1 MMMRRLSAAASAL
14 LMVLAAP
21 LAAQDAPPSVRVAGG
36 ELRGAVA
43 DGIAAFKG
51 VPYAAAPVGPLRWRA
66 PQPPSPWTGGRDAA
80 AFRADCLHE
89 PDPGDAAPSAAPL
102 SEDCL
107 HLNVW
112 RPAAPGLLPVLVW
125 IHGGG
130 YMQGGSSPAIYDGST
145 LAREGLVVVSL
156 NYRLGRLGF
165 FSHPALVH
173 AEEGETGN
181 FALMDQL
188 AALRWVRDNIAAFGG
203 DPAQVTVM
211 GESAGGD
218 AVAHLMT
225 SPRGAGLF
233 GRAVVLS
240 GGGRGPL
247 LGGLPLGAGPDTRSA
262 LGVGRVF
269 AEAHGITGDGP
280 DALAALRALPA
291 AMINASVNI
300 PGQRANQRLPES
312 FAKGPILDGAIVVGT
327 PGQVLHAGGARVP
340 LLIGTTGADISLKPL
355 PDADPLSI
363 FGLDRAQAQAA
374 YAAAGAADG
383 MPPAIGADFTMHEPA
398 RFAAREVTRAG
409 LPAWLYRF
417 DYVAAF
423 ERANTPGA
431 PHATELPYL
440 FGTLAARYPDAVSPQ
455 DQAAST
461 LFRQA
466 IARFARSGDP
476 NGPGLPAWPRHDL
489 AHEGI
494 MLFGREGGAQ
504 FSPDPWRGR
513 LDAVARAQPSLLP
526 VSAVP

>member
-1 MMMRRLSAAASAL
+1 MMVRRLSAVASAL
-14 LMVLAAP
+14 AVALALP
-21 LAAQDAPPSVRVAGG
+21 LAAQDAPPPGVRVAEG
-36 ELRGAVA
+36 ELRGAAA

-51 VPYAAAPVGPLRWRA
+51 IPYAAAPVGWLRWRT
-66 PQPPSPWTGGRDAA
+66 PQPPAPWTGRREATG
-80 AFRADCLHE
+80 FRADCVHE
-89 PDPGDAAPSAAPL
+89 PDPGDAAPSTAPL
-102 SEDCL
+102 AEDCL

-112 RPAAPGLLPVLVW
+112 RPAAAGTLPVLVW

-130 YMQGGSSPAIYDGST
+130 YGQGGSSPALYDGST

-165 FSHPALVH
+165 FSHPALLR
-173 AEEGETGN
+173 AKEGETGN

-188 AALRWVRDNIAAFGG
+188 AALRWVQDNIAAFGG

-233 GRAVVLS
+233 RRAVMLS
-240 GGGRGPL
+240 GGGRRPL
-247 LGGLPLGAGPDTRSA
+247 LGGLPLDAGPDTRSA

-280 DALAALRALPA
+280 EALAALRALPA
-291 AMINASVNI
+291 ATINRGVNV
-300 PGQRANQRLPES
+300 PSQGANGRLPES
-312 FAKGPILDGAIVVGT
+312 YAMGPILDGAIVVGT

-340 LLIGTTGADISLKPL
+340 LLIGTTGADISLMAQ
-355 PDADPLSI
+355 DADPFSF
-363 FGLDRAQAQAA
+363 FGSDRARAQAA
-374 YAAAGAADG
+374 YAAAGNV
-383 MPPAIGADFTMHEPA
+383 PLAIGADFTMQEPA

-417 DYVAAF
+417 NYVAVS

-431 PHATELPYL
+431 PHATELAYL
-440 FGTLAARYPDAVSPQ
+440 FGTLPARYPGAVAPQ
-455 DQAAST
+455 DEAAST

-476 NGPGLPAWPRHDL
+476 NGPGLPAWPRLDPV
-489 AHEGI
+489 HEGI

-504 FSPDPWRGR
+504 FGPDPWRDR
-513 LDAVARAQPSLLP
+513 LDAVERAQPAPLP
-526 VSAVP
+526 VSAAP

>member
-1 MMMRRLSAAASAL
+1 MGMPRLAFAAALAA
-14 LMVLAAP
+14 VLAAP
-21 LAAQDAPPSVRVAGG
+21 SAAQDAPPSARVAGG

-43 DGIAAFKG
+43 DGVAAFKG
-51 VPYAAAPVGPLRWRA
+51 IPYAGAPVGLLRWRA
-66 PQPPSPWTGGRDAA
+66 PQPPAPWTGGRDAT
-80 AFRADCLHE
+80 AFRADCVHE
-89 PDPGDAAPSAAPL
+89 PDPGDAAPSMAPL

-112 RPAAPGLLPVLVW
+112 RPAAPGTLPVLVW

-130 YMQGGSSPAIYDGST
+130 YMQGGSSPALYDGSA

-165 FSHPALVH
+165 FSHPALLR
-173 AEEGETGN
+173 AKEGETGN

-188 AALRWVRDNIAAFGG
+188 AALRWVQANILAFGG

-233 GRAVVLS
+233 GRAVMLS

-247 LGGLPLGAGPDTRSA
+247 LGGLPLDADPGTPSA

-269 AEAHGITGDGP
+269 AEAHGIAGGGP
-280 DALAALRALPA
+280 EALAALRALPA
-291 AMINASVNI
+291 AAINRGLNI
-300 PGQRANQRLPES
+300 SSQGANRRLPQTY
-312 FAKGPILDGAIVVGT
+312 AMGPIFDGTIVVGT

-340 LLIGTTGADISLKPL
+340 LLIGTTGADISLMTL
-355 PDADPLSI
+355 DADPFSS
-363 FGLDRAQAQAA
+363 FGPDRAQARAA
-374 YAAAGAADG
+374 YAAAGDV
-383 MPPAIGADFTMHEPA
+383 PLAIGADFTMQEPA

-417 DYVAAF
+417 DYVAVS
-423 ERANTPGA
+423 ERASTPGA
-431 PHATELPYL
+431 LHATELAYL
-440 FGTLAARYPDAVSPQ
+440 FGTLPARYPGAVSPW

-466 IARFARSGDP
+466 VARFARSGDP
-476 NGPGLPAWPRHDL
+476 NGPGLPAWPRHDP

-504 FSPDPWRGR
+504 FGPDPWRDR
-513 LDAVARAQPSLLP
+513 LDAVERAQPTPLP

>member
-1 MMMRRLSAAASAL
+1 MMVRRRSAMASAL
-14 LMVLAAP
+14 LVALAAP
-21 LAAQDAPPSVRVAGG
+21 LAAQDAPPRVWVAGG

-51 VPYAAAPVGPLRWRA
+51 IPYAAAPVGPLRWRA
-66 PQPPSPWTGGRDAA
+66 PQPPAPWTGERDAA

-112 RPAAPGLLPVLVW
+112 RPAAAGALPVLVW

-130 YMQGGSSPAIYDGST
+130 YMQGGSSPAIYDGSA

-165 FSHPALVH
+165 FSHPALQR

-181 FALMDQL
+181 FALMDQI
-188 AALRWVRDNIAAFGG
+188 AALRWVRDNVSAFSG

-225 SPRGAGLF
+225 SPRSAGLF
-233 GRAVVLS
+233 RRAVMLS

-247 LGGLPLGAGPDTRSA
+247 LGGLPLEAGPETRSA

-269 AEAHGITGDGP
+269 AEGHGIVGDGP
-280 DALAALRALPA
+280 EAMAALRALPA
-291 AMINASVNI
+291 ATVNRGVNI
-300 PGQRANQRLPES
+300 PGQGANQRLPES
-312 FAKGPILDGAIVVGT
+312 YARGPILDGAIVVGT
-327 PGQVLHAGGARVP
+327 PGQILHAGGARVP
-340 LLIGTTGADISLKPL
+340 LLIGTTGADISLTPL
-355 PDADPLSI
+355 PDADPLSV
-363 FGLDRAQAQAA
+363 FGPDRAQAEAA
-374 YAAAGAADG
+374 YAAAGAAESL
-383 MPPAIGADFTMHEPA
+383 PPAIGADLTMQEPA
-398 RFAAREVTRAG
+398 RFAAREATRAG

-417 DYVAAF
+417 DYVATS
-423 ERANTPGA
+423 ERADTPGA
-431 PHATELPYL
+431 RHATELPYL
-440 FGTLAARYPDAVSPQ
+440 FGTLPARYPAVAPQ

-461 LFRQA
+461 LFRRA
-466 IARFARSGDP
+466 IARFAQSGDP
-476 NGPGLPAWPRHDL
+476 NGPGLPAWPRHDP

-504 FSPDPWRGR
+504 FGPDPWRDR
-513 LDAVARAQPSLLP
+513 LDAVERVQPSPPP
-526 VSAVP
+526 VSAVR